1 MVKVTCYYPSSERIP
16 VYTNQPTT
24 NAALFLHVAVAVVV
38 IRKECA
44 CLPVHRIS
52 GMAPLMDRIFR
63 NVYPQNDGE
72 KIALFYTP
80 GKKETGEQIAR
91 RKWFRLA
98 GALSLVCLLLGC
110 FTLMGRNHKNASAVL
125 HSAGIIDRYPRIDS
139 RLIFV
144 DDFDGDA
151 IDDTKWT
158 VEEDL
163 GGGGNGEVQFYRNHP
178 DNIGVANGMLYI
190 KPGRLTDLGD
200 VETPAGTYPIQE
212 VMTGDCEPWPGCAN
226 FLLAPNQCTNALWG
240 GCNKTGNVPPG
251 NVIQPATSGRL
262 NSNGKFS
269 FQYGRIEVRAR
280 LPRGN
285 WLWPAIWMLPTVFT
299 YGNWPTSGEIDLVES
314 RGNNPDYLF
323 GGKPAGRNFAGQ
335 TLHFGPAETRTGDG
349 WPHAHAELRSPPA
362 RGDFT
367 EEFYTYGAYW
377 AEDAMYLYIVDP
389 GGVEHLVLDLTQG
402 FANGFWEPPLGF
414 AGRPKWKNVT
424 MANPYAGRPLNAPY
438 DKPFYL
444 IMNVAVGGELYWD
457 SPWDA
462 ACKEELRAAA
472 EEGAGSPPPCSSN
485 RWFYDHEDAWWPS
498 WQAAGAQNTMEVDW
512 VKVWQ

>member
-1 MVKVTCYYPSSERIP
+1 MVVKVTCYYPSSERIP

-80 GKKETGEQIAR
+80 GKKETDEQIAR

-226 FLLAPNQCTNALWG
+226 FLLAPDQCTNVLWG
-240 GCNKTGNVPPG
+240 ACNKTGNMPPG

-314 RGNNPDYLF
+314 GQRPATCLAASQLGATA
-323 GGKPAGRNFAGQ
+323 GRRCTRPAGDAK
-335 TLHFGPAETRTGDG
+335 TGGG
-349 WPHAHAELRSPPA
+349 WPQRQDAGAPQPPRAGGLHGGLLHLRGLLGGGRHVPVHC
-362 RGDFT
+362 G
-367 EEFYTYGAYW
+367 
-377 AEDAMYLYIVDP
+377 P
-389 GGVEHLVLDLTQG
+389 GGRGAPGAGPHAGLRQRLLGAPPGVRGPPKVEERDDGQPVRRPSLECPLQQAVLPDHECGGGRRALLGQ
-402 FANGFWEPPLGF
+402 PLGRCLQ
-414 AGRPKWKNVT
+414 G
-424 MANPYAGRPLNAPY
+424 
-438 DKPFYL
+438 
-444 IMNVAVGGELYWD
+444 
-457 SPWDA
+457 
-462 ACKEELRAAA
+462 RAAGGGRG
-472 EEGAGSPPPCSSN
+472 GAAVHRPCSSN